1 MDSNG
6 ETIFKITTITL
17 VVLLSIMGVI
27 LTLSFVA
34 VCKIHKQV
42 MILKARHVQ
51 INTKSNESYAV
62 FKGMVSFVCSHL
74 FPY

>member
-1 MDSNG
+1 MDSNR

-42 MILKARHVQ
+42 MRLKTRHIQ

-74 FPY
+74 LPN